1 MSSGEPHVNEIEVIR
16 DASTARIAL
25 DPIRLRLLAELA
37 TPESATTLEPLLGI
51 PRQKINYHLRTLEE
65 HGLIQ
70 LVSERRV
77 RNTTERFLQAS
88 SSYVISPDVFEQV
101 QPDPRHSQDRRS
113 IGWLLAVTAQLM
125 RDLGELLIGSRRAG
139 RKVATFALD
148 GEIRFASAAARTQFA
163 TELSAAVT
171 ALAAKY
177 HDENAPGGRP
187 HRMVV
192 AVHPSVRPA
201 RRRTLPSD

>member
-1 MSSGEPHVNEIEVIR
+1 MNEIEVIR
-16 DASTARIAL
+16 DAGTARIAL
-25 DPIRLRLLAELA
+25 DPMRLRLLAELA

-65 HGLIQ
+65 HGLIE
-70 LVSERRV
+70 LAFERRV

-88 SSYVISPDVFEQV
+88 SSYVISPEVFEQV
-101 QPDPRHSQDRRS
+101 QPDPRHSQDQRS

>member
-1 MSSGEPHVNEIEVIR
+1 MNEIEVIR
-16 DASTARIAL
+16 DAGTARIAL
-25 DPIRLRLLAELA
+25 EPIRLRLLAELA

-101 QPDPRHSQDRRS
+101 QPDPRHSRDHRS
-113 IGWLLAVTAQLM
+113 LGWLLAVTAQLM

>member
-1 MSSGEPHVNEIEVIR
+1 MEVIR
-16 DASTARIAL
+16 DAGTARIAL

-65 HGLIQ
+65 HGLIE
-70 LVSERRV
+70 LVAERRV

-101 QPDPRHSQDRRS
+101 QPDPRHSPDRRS
-113 IGWLLAVTAQLM
+113 LGWLLAVTAQLM
-125 RDLGELLIGSRRAG
+125 RDLGELLVGSRRAG
-139 RKVATFALD
+139 KKVATFALD

-177 HDENAPGGRP
+177 HDEDAAGGRL

-201 RRRTLPSD
+201 RRRTLPADAD